1 MNKKDLKK
9 SISEKELQILKLRNH
24 IDKSEVSADVYN
36 KLILEKAI
44 LNKELQECTKNRF
57 LERVKKLIP
66 HKKKLICDYFKSK

>member
-9 SISEKELQILKLRNH
+9 SISEKERQILKLKSH
-24 IDKSEVSADVYN
+24 VDKSEVSAEVYN

-44 LNKELQECTKNRF
+44 LNKELQDCTRNRF
-57 LERVKKLIP
+57 LERVKKLVP